1 MGFNKRSGNKWF
13 GPITPLGG
21 MFFII
26 GWVLLVIGLIKGV
39 IGPNHLIPL
48 IPSAYKLP
56 LNNTVPVTK
65 QNATR
70 LAHVDET
77 TPDSTGKSS
86 KANA

>member
-1 MGFNKRSGNKWF
+1 MKTEKLGFATVAK
-13 GPITPLGG
+13 PY
-21 MFFII
+21 
-26 GWVLLVIGLIKGV
+26 
-39 IGPNHLIPL
+39 L

-77 TPDSTGKSS
+77 TPDNAGKRS